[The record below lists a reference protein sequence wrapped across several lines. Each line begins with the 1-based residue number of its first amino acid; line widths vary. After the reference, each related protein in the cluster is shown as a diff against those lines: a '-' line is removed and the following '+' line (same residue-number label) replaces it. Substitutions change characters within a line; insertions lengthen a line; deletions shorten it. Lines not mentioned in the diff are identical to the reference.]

1 MAFFNP
7 CLCIWNN
14 LIAVSCP
21 WPPYHGLVKDTP
33 PINHCRFKKWVTG
46 DLKRNLKKKKR
57 KNALHAGCL
66 TNAWPRVF
74 VLCSPLRYILVQF
87 YQHFSPSFQS
97 CWKQHFEWEDEVCPF
112 SCMLSLTTP
121 APPLPAYIHT
131 SFNSNR
137 KSKRREK
144 EKVPSL
150 SIFSCVPSV
159 INHWAFSLHQDRF
172 HLHMPQHPSWDS
184 DNTLMFCAE

>member
-1 MAFFNP
+1 MALSRTHLP
-7 CLCIWNN
+7 SITAGSRSESLGTLRGI
-14 LIAVSCP
+14 
-21 WPPYHGLVKDTP
+21 
-33 PINHCRFKKWVTG
+33 
-46 DLKRNLKKKKR
+46 KKKR
-57 KNALHAGCL
+57 GKMPCMQDASPTPDLGFLYFAVHCDTFWCNSISIFLLHFKVAENNTLNGKMKY
-66 TNAWPRVF
+66 
-74 VLCSPLRYILVQF
+74 VLSPACYL
-87 YQHFSPSFQS
+87 SP
-97 CWKQHFEWEDEVCPF
+97 P
-112 SCMLSLTTP
+112 LP
-121 APPLPAYIHT
+121 PPLPAYIHT